1 MFQPYTSAYALGT
14 SQLVTYPGDRAIIDI
29 NEFDALTARFGWSYP
44 LVFKISNR
52 YVCVYPE
59 DGVPSGVLALPT
71 ALMDKLEIKADVDF
85 LVYLAYPHTVQR
97 IIEWGLACPNHPE
110 RET

>member
-1 MFQPYTSAYALGT
+1 MFQPYTSAFALGT
-14 SQLVTYPGDRAIIDI
+14 SQLVAYPGDRAIIDFAD
-29 NEFDALTARFGWSYP
+29 FDALTARFGRSYP
-44 LVFKISNR
+44 LIFKISNN

-59 DGVPSGVLALPT
+59 DGVPSGVLAVPNK
-71 ALMDKLEIKADVDF
+71 LMEELEIGSDVDF

>member
-1 MFQPYTSAYALGT
+1 MFQPYTSAFALGT
-14 SQLVTYPGDRAIIDI
+14 SQLVAYSGDRAIID
-29 NEFDALTARFGWSYP
+29 FADYDALTARFGWMYP

-59 DGVPSGVLALPT
+59 DGVPSGVIAIPAAVAEELSV
-71 ALMDKLEIKADVDF
+71 DDVDF

-110 RET
+110 REM